1 MVPPRIAY
9 LSRRD
14 FAGVCRHRSSGTS
27 RVVLLLLLTLPAWMA
42 RPSSAEE
49 LGRAS
54 AGFQDE
60 VIETFVY
67 AADSEAQA
75 AWRPDER
82 SQPVR
87 RAEADGI
94 ACLEIRLPFAAD
106 AQRARSVHDRD
117 VRLDLSSAGVFLL
130 EAAVD
135 HPEAVG
141 SVSLYFRSGQGWYA
155 GSGRVTQSQRSVLRF
170 PKSQFRTEGDPAG
183 WNQVEGIRIAFWRGR
198 DVDASARLFSLTARR
213 HDIALLVPSQKR
225 HGTKPE
231 YRTAEETGRRVADF
245 LEALGLGTD
254 WLEDDAVDEGALAGH
269 PLIIVPYHPFLDE
282 QATEALLSA
291 MRNGGK
297 GFFFYQVPSAIYEY
311 LGVGGARYTAQRKEG
326 QFAEIRFE
334 PSAVPDLPP
343 SVRQSSWNITDV
355 RPVSDDARV
364 IGWWYDR
371 EGNAAERAALTIS
384 PRGAFF
390 SHILLSSDAAN
401 KQMML
406 AAVLGYLRPELRDVM
421 LRTAVERAGKIGHLD
436 GISAL
441 EDWVS
446 RHAAGDAA
454 ARQALKEGK
463 ELLATA
469 QEAPPSQ
476 PRLAMVRK
484 ARERLTA
491 AYLAAQDSPAV
502 EGRAYWNHS
511 GLGAYPGDWE
521 RTAKELKAAGFNMVL
536 PNMLWGG
543 TAHYPSDLLPHSSTL
558 EQYGDQIEQC
568 VRACHAH
575 GIEVHV
581 WKVNFNLST
590 APEQFAAAMREAG
603 RTQVD
608 PEGDPIGWLC
618 PSHPEN
624 RQLELESMLEVAT
637 KYPVDGLH
645 FDYIRYP
652 GPNGCYCDGC
662 RRRFQSETGLPVEHW
677 PQDCYS
683 GSLKERYRQWRCEQ
697 ITRLVAAVA
706 REAKSLRPE
715 LKISA
720 AVFGDYPS
728 CRDSVGQDWV
738 QWIDAGYLDF
748 VCPMDYTNDDARF
761 VSLVR
766 RQRDLPQR
774 RIPLYP
780 GIGAWQM
787 PGEDQVIG
795 QIVLAR
801 ELGADGFTIFNLQPD
816 STVTT
821 LPAVAVGVGRN
832 PAVPPHRGPAH

>member
-1 MVPPRIAY
+1 MVRNRRHGPLGQAWSILGERCSRTASLIA
-9 LSRRD
+9 LLAV
-14 FAGVCRHRSSGTS
+14 FATTT
-27 RVVLLLLLTLPAWMA
+27 RVTRPTEAVEPGRLP
-42 RPSSAEE
+42 
-49 LGRAS
+49 G
-54 AGFQDE
+54 GFQDE
-60 VIETFVY
+60 VVETFSY
-67 AADSEAQA
+67 GGDSEAQA
-75 AWRPDER
+75 AWKPDER

-87 RAEADGI
+87 RAVADGSP
-94 ACLEIRLPFAAD
+94 CLEIKLPFAAD
-106 AQRARSVHDRD
+106 TQRARSVHDR
-117 VRLDLSSAGVFLL
+117 VVSLDLSAAGVFLL
-130 EAAVD
+130 ELAVD

-141 SVSLYFRSGQGWYA
+141 SVSLYFRSGEGWYA
-155 GSGRVTQSQRSVLRF
+155 GSGRVSESGRSVLRY
-170 PKSQFRTEGDPAG
+170 PKSQFRTEGNPAG
-183 WNQVEGIRIAFWRGR
+183 WGKVDGIRVAFWRGK
-198 DVDASARLFSLTARR
+198 DVDAAVRLFSLTVRR
-213 HDIALLVPSQKR
+213 HDIALVVPSRKLY
-225 HGTKPE
+225 GTKSE
-231 YRTAEETGRRVADF
+231 FRTAEETANRVADF
-245 LEALGLGTD
+245 LDALGLGAD
-254 WLEDDAVDEGALAGH
+254 RLEDDAFDEGVLAAH
-269 PLIIVPYHPFLDE
+269 PLIIVPYHPFLNE
-282 QATEALLSA
+282 QTTEALLSA
-291 MRNGGK
+291 MRQGSK
-297 GFFFYQVPSAIYEY
+297 GFFFYQAPNAIYRH
-311 LGVGGARYTAQRKEG
+311 LGIGGARYEAQREEG
-326 QFAEIRFE
+326 RFAEIRFE
-334 PSAVPDLPP
+334 TSTLPDLPRT
-343 SVRQSSWNITDV
+343 VRQSSWNITDV
-355 RPVSDDARV
+355 RPATADARV

-371 EGNAAERAALTIS
+371 EGNAVDRAALTVS

-390 SHILLSSDAAN
+390 SHILLSSDAAS

-421 LRTAVERAGKIGHLD
+421 LQAAVDQAGKIGHLD
-436 GISAL
+436 GIPAL
-441 EDWVS
+441 EDWVA
-446 RHAAGDAA
+446 RHSPPDAL
-454 ARQALKEGK
+454 AREALKQGR

-469 QEAPPSQ
+469 QKAPPSQ
-476 PRLAMVRK
+476 PRLAMVRD

-521 RTAKELKAAGFNMVL
+521 RTAKELKASGFNMVL

-543 TAHYPSDLLPHSSTL
+543 LAHYPSDLLPRSSTF

-590 APEQFAAAMREAG
+590 APKSFATAMREAG

-608 PEGDPIGWLC
+608 PDGNPIGWLC

-624 RQLELESMLEVAT
+624 QRLELESMLEVAK

-662 RRRFQSETGLPVEHW
+662 RQRFQAETGVKVEHW

-683 GSLKERYRQWRCEQ
+683 GPWKERYRQWRREQ
-697 ITRLVAAVA
+697 ITRLVAAVSS
-706 REAKSLRPE
+706 EAKRLRPKIE
-715 LKISA
+715 ISA
-720 AVFGDYPS
+720 AVFGDYPA

-738 QWIDAGYLDF
+738 SWIDAGYLDF
-748 VCPMDYTNDDARF
+748 VCPMDYTNDDSRF
-761 VSLVR
+761 VSLVQ
-766 RQRDLPQR
+766 RQRSLPKK

-787 PGEDQVIG
+787 PSEDRVVG

-816 STVTT
+816 STATT
-821 LPAVAVGVGRN
+821 LPAVAVGVGRVS
-832 PAVPPHRGPAH
+832 AVPPHRKTND